1 MLSNT
6 SRTKKKIYTFRLW
19 VSHFIRPCNWDGGSA
34 CLCHAITAAAQME
47 AKRGLEKQ
55 RTEFSPRNITLRC
68 QYKHRAN
75 PSQIVSK
82 NIPEGS
88 CLICRREGGGRLE
101 TPAGITV
108 VPKGPFIL
116 ELFFQET
123 STGSLQKTKSV
134 IPRELFTR

>member
-1 MLSNT
+1 M
-6 SRTKKKIYTFRLW
+6 
-19 VSHFIRPCNWDGGSA
+19 
-34 CLCHAITAAAQME
+34 CHAITAAAQME

-88 CLICRREGGGRLE
+88 CLTCRREGGVGRLE

-116 ELFFQET
+116 DLFHQET